1 MAQRLYL
8 LVSAVLMAIV
18 SQSSLAHF
26 LVLDAGFSYNL
37 TCTKLVNSI
46 TGETVSGAPWA
57 LMVLAVLII
66 LCSLFT
72 LFLVFYQ
79 NYALQKRMT
88 IFTMLVILGFI
99 ITYVGFF
106 FYYQSQLEAVASQV
120 TWWAVAVPIVV
131 LILQFMAF
139 LAIRKKEATVLFEA
153 SSFRLRD

>member
-1 MAQRLYL
+1 MAQKLYL
-8 LVSAVLMAIV
+8 LVSAVLMAVV
-18 SQSSLAHF
+18 SQSALAEFVVQGDGLRYSLSCLKLA
-26 LVLDAGFSYNL
+26 AGNETLSY
-37 TCTKLVNSI
+37 
-46 TGETVSGAPWA
+46 APWA
-57 LMVLAVLII
+57 LMALAVLII

-99 ITYVGFF
+99 LTYGGFF
-106 FYYQSQLEAVASQV
+106 FYYQSQLEAVASQI
-120 TWWAVAVPIVV
+120 TWWAVAVPVVV

-153 SSFRLRD
+153 SSVRLRD

>member
-8 LVSAVLMAIV
+8 LVSAILMAIV
-18 SQSSLAHF
+18 SQSTLAEF
-26 LVLDAGFSYNL
+26 VIQGDGVRYSL
-37 TCTKLVNSI
+37 TCLSLSADGTALSY
-46 TGETVSGAPWA
+46 APWA
-57 LMVLAVLII
+57 LMVLSVLIV

-79 NYALQKRMT
+79 NYALQKRMS
-88 IFTMLVILGFI
+88 IFTMLVVLGFI
-99 ITYVGFF
+99 LTCGGFF
-106 FYYQSQLEAVASQV
+106 FYYQSRLEAVASQI

-139 LAIRKKEATVLFEA
+139 LAIRKKEAAVLFEA

>member
-1 MAQRLYL
+1 MAQKLYL
-8 LVSAVLMAIV
+8 LVSAVLMAVV
-18 SQSSLAHF
+18 SQSALAEFVVQGDGHRYSLSCLKLA
-26 LVLDAGFSYNL
+26 AGNETLSY
-37 TCTKLVNSI
+37 
-46 TGETVSGAPWA
+46 APWA
-57 LMVLAVLII
+57 LMALAVLII

-99 ITYVGFF
+99 LTYGGFF
-106 FYYQSQLEAVASQV
+106 FYYQSQLEAVASQI
-120 TWWAVAVPIVV
+120 TWWAVAVPVVV